1 MDITTKT
8 SKTSR
13 NQLRVGG
20 IVEGKIIK
28 IGRSEIWV
36 DLDGTATGLI
46 RGPELEDELGEN
58 KNLSVGEKITATL
71 IERENEKGVAELSL
85 RQASH
90 LRVWQKLKKIKESK
104 ETIKV
109 KIADANKGGLIAA
122 YGKLQGFI
130 PASQLSSEHYP
141 QVEDGD
147 KDRILS
153 ILKSLI
159 GQLIE
164 VKIITADEEEK
175 KIIFSE
181 KEIELEKRKSL
192 FKKYKVGDIVKGRAV
207 GISPFG
213 VFVEFGESLKGLIH
227 ISELSWQRVEN
238 IENLVKVGEEIKVK
252 IISFDDSKISLSLKR
267 LTSDPWENIEKKYQI
282 GQEVKGK
289 ISKITP
295 YGIFVELDKEIQGL
309 AHISEV
315 PKSLLQKKEIEV
327 GKEFNFKIISLEP
340 EDHRLGLSLKT

>member
-1 MDITTKT
+1 METTIKT
-8 SKTSR
+8 LKTPQ

-20 IVEGKIIK
+20 MVEAKIIK

-58 KNLSVGEKITATL
+58 KNLSVGDKITATV
-71 IERENEKGVAELSL
+71 IERENERGVVELSL

-90 LRVWQKLKKIKESK
+90 LKVWQKIKKIKDTK

-109 KIADANKGGLIAA
+109 KIADANKGGLIVTH
-122 YGKLQGFI
+122 GKLQGFI

-147 KDRILS
+147 KDKILS
-153 ILKSLI
+153 ILKSLV
-159 GQLIE
+159 GKSIE
-164 VKIITADEEEK
+164 AKIITVNEAEA

-192 FKKYKVGDIVKGRAV
+192 FKKYQVGDIIKGKVV
-207 GISPFG
+207 GISSFG
-213 VFVEFGESLKGLIH
+213 VFVEFGESLKGLVH

-238 IENLVKVGEEIKVK
+238 IESLIKVGEEVKAK
-252 IISFDDSKISLSLKR
+252 IISFDDTKISLSLKR
-267 LTSDPWENIEKKYQI
+267 LTSDPWENIETKYKI
-282 GQEVKGK
+282 GQKVRGK

-309 AHISEV
+309 AHVSEV
-315 PKSLLQKKEIEV
+315 PKTLLQNKEAEV
-327 GKEFNFKIISLEP
+327 GKEMEFKIISLEP
-340 EDHRLGLSLKT
+340 DDHRLGLSLKL